1 VIEKKH
7 LATKAISSQKRFS
20 LCSEA
25 SSLLTSI
32 KKNKKKNKQTNKKT
46 LSFFPGLLTTTA
58 LALALADTLFWLKVA
73 GLPSSG
79 FGKARH

>member
-1 VIEKKH
+1 

-32 KKNKKKNKQTNKKT
+32 KKKTKKNKQTKKR
-46 LSFFPGLLTTTA
+46 SHFVPGLLTTT
-58 LALALADTLFWLKVA
+58 ALALADTLFWLKVA